1 MMKFLAHTRGPEGNP
16 IIRLQAETGEVLEF
30 PAPEEIP
37 EERLNLMLIVADA
50 LWRIRSSATEEER
63 QQWSEAKKEPL
74 LTRIEV
80 MLSLIARKLGL
91 E

>member
-1 MMKFLAHTRGPEGNP
+1 
-16 IIRLQAETGEVLEF
+16 
-30 PAPEEIP
+30 
-37 EERLNLMLIVADA
+37 MLTVADA

-63 QQWSEAKKEPL
+63 QKWSEAKKEPQ